1 MYKYKYIGEDE
12 KHLPSLGITVSY
24 NGQIITTD
32 TAIDHPEFVL
42 VVDEPVNTDTKSKTK

>member
-24 NGQIITTD
+24 NGQIVTTD
-32 TAIDHPEFVL
+32 TPINHPEFVL
-42 VVDEPVNTDTKSKTK
+42 VVDEPEVKKTK

>member
-24 NGQIITTD
+24 NGQIVTSD
-32 TAIDHPEFVL
+32 TPIDHPEFVL
-42 VVDEPVNTDTKSKTK
+42 VVDEPEVPVKKTKEL